1 METEKLISAKD
12 VVVQFVLRYKKWLLI
27 AVAVVAVLVG
37 VISAM
42 QEDPNELINQFE
54 KAVATGDVDELEDLV
69 DSDDVDLDEKYLRQ
83 FINHAQNHADYM
95 QATMQILRWQ
105 LAIYDPTADTGM
117 EYGTD
122 AFPSIAELKNMGDFY
137 LRKNEHWLLPD
148 TYDIVV
154 RPYYLNL
161 KTNEPDAVLKVD
173 GKEVLKTTN
182 DKLTYRMGPLMPG
195 VYEISA
201 EKKFPYANLHSK
213 QKMEL
218 FGYDDHN
225 VTGDLTL
232 ERFEVGIES
241 TFPDTQVWING
252 KSTGKTVAQMSKFG
266 PVSKDG
272 SVKISGRYQFPW
284 GPAQSEAIAVDENT
298 ESVDITPN
306 PFLQKQYQKMLT
318 DVINQFAKQKILAQ
332 LKRDISVM
340 TTATDNVK
348 ENYLV
353 PDYYD
358 GTYKGEALGT
368 TIDYDQVS
376 LSEED
381 GVYTVTLPVKFHY
394 KLKLYDQFTDPN
406 EPLDEEFEDK
416 QVTLEYHP
424 DTKKWVVSNEE
435 SLYDFGSGDYFTGA
449 HTVQS
454 DFK

>member
-1 METEKLISAKD
+1 METEKLLSAKD
-12 VVVQFVLRYKKWLLI
+12 VAMQFVLRYKKWLLI

-42 QEDPNELINQFE
+42 QEDPKELIDQFD
-54 KAVATGDVDELEDLV
+54 KAVANGDVDELESLV

-83 FINHAQNHADYM
+83 FVNYAQNHADYM
-95 QATMQILRWQ
+95 QTTMQILRWQ

-117 EYGTD
+117 EEYGTD

-137 LRKNEHWLLPD
+137 LWKNEHWLFPD
-148 TYDIVV
+148 TYEIVV

-173 GKEVLKTTN
+173 GKEVLKTTK

-201 EKKFPYANLHSK
+201 EKKFPYADLHSK

-218 FGYDDHN
+218 FGYDNHN
-225 VTGDLTL
+225 VAGDLTL

-241 TFPDTQVWING
+241 SFPDTQVWING
-252 KSTGKTVAQMSKFG
+252 KPTGKTVAQMNKFG
-266 PVSKDG
+266 PVSRDG

-284 GPAQSEAIAVDENT
+284 GPAQSEAVAVDENT

-306 PFLQKQYQKMLT
+306 PFLQKQYQQMLT
-318 DVINQFAKQKILAQ
+318 DVINQFAKHKVLSQ
-332 LKRDISVM
+332 LKRDISVI

-368 TIDYDQVS
+368 TIDYDQAS
-376 LSEED
+376 LTMED
-381 GVYTVTLPVKFHY
+381 GLYKVTLPVKFHY
-394 KLKLYDQFTDPN
+394 KLKFYDKYFSDPN
-406 EPLDEEFEDK
+406 DPLEENFDDK

-424 DTKKWVVSNEE
+424 DTKKWIVSNED
-435 SLYDFGSGDYFTGA
+435 SYFGDAFSGA
-449 HTVQS
+449 HTVQT